1 MGLLDSVT
9 GFLGGGSESSSDPSK
24 VASFQQPFLQD
35 IFSRAQDLSNV
46 EAGQT
51 FAHTTNMFNNTPA
64 LTNPNATEQ
73 TAILA
78 GSNYINGNACP

>member
-51 FAHTTNMFNNTPA
+51 FAQGFQQPAFGAFQNLGPA
-64 LTNPNATEQ
+64 L
-73 TAILA
+73 
-78 GSNYINGNACP
+78 